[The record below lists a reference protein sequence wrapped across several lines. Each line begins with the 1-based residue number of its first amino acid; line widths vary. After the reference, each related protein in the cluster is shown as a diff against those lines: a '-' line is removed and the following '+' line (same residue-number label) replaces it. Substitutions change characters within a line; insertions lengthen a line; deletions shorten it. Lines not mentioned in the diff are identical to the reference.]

1 MHCKEIRRNGMI
13 SSSDC
18 KKIVLSVLSTIGFL
32 AFSNFAVF
40 ATDVSNTK
48 VYGVAIKGYDTV
60 AYFTD
65 GLAIKG
71 KSEYSYNWNDASWHF
86 SKPENRD
93 LFAANPER
101 YAPQFRGH
109 CAYGLAKGKL
119 VAADPEEWTIVDG
132 KLYMNYNRS
141 FRDSWRQDKTAMIK
155 KAEANW
161 AEIHN

>member
-1 MHCKEIRRNGMI
+1 MAIT
-13 SSSDC
+13 SDY
-18 KKIVLSVLSTIGFL
+18 KKIIISALLTIGFL

-40 ATDVSNTK
+40 ATDKPNTK

-65 GLAIKG
+65 GRAVKG
-71 KSEYSYNWNDASWHF
+71 KSEYSYNWNDASWYF
-86 SKPENRD
+86 SKPENRN

-109 CAYGLAKGKL
+109 CAYGLAKGML
-119 VAADPEEWTIVDG
+119 VESDPEEWTIVDNR
-132 KLYMNYNRS
+132 LYMNYNRS
-141 FRDSWRQDKTAMIK
+141 LRYSWRQDKTSMIK
-155 KAEANW
+155 KAEENW